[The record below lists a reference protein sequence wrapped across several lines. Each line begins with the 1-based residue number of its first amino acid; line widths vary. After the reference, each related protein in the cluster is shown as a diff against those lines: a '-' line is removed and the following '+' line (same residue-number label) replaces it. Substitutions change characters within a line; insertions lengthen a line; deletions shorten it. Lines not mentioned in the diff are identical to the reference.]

1 MALSSRQ
8 EEVRDLLVRRQELHI
23 DRAALLKI
31 RDENIAA
38 ERAAYDDARELH
50 EQAYNQAVRDID
62 AELAAIEAQFNATA
76 ELESEK

>member
-8 EEVRDLLVRRQELHI
+8 EQVRDLLVRRQELHI

-38 ERAAYDDARELH
+38 ERAAYEDAREQH
-50 EQAYNQAVRDID
+50 EQAYNQAVKDID
-62 AELAAIEAQFNATA
+62 AELAAIEAQFNATSQ
-76 ELESEK
+76 LVSE

>member
-1 MALSSRQ
+1 MTLSSRQ

-50 EQAYNQAVRDID
+50 EDVYNQAVRDID

>member
-8 EEVRDLLVRRQELHI
+8 EQVHDLLVRRQELHI

-38 ERAAYDDARELH
+38 ERAAYDDAREQH
-50 EQAYNQAVRDID
+50 EQAYNLAVRDID

-76 ELESEK
+76 ELASE

>member
-8 EEVRDLLVRRQELHI
+8 EQVRDLLVRRQELHI

-38 ERAAYDDARELH
+38 ERAAYDDAREQH
-50 EQAYNQAVRDID
+50 EQTYNQAVKDID
-62 AELAAIEAQFNATA
+62 AELAAIEAQFNATS
-76 ELESEK
+76 ELVSE